1 MRTAQGLVAA
11 WGLTVLVG
19 DLATRRIPNWLSA
32 GAAALALGYCLVTG
46 NTVLGAPWLS
56 AILGVL
62 LALVLTVP
70 GYWLRQLGAGDVKA
84 MIAIGLIGGWQVSLA
99 SFVVAGLLAGFY
111 VLALQWWKR
120 YGGEMLPAKRFIP
133 FGAML
138 AVGLLVAMEATS

>member
-32 GAAALALGYCLVTG
+32 GAAALALGYCLVIG
-46 NTVLGAPWLS
+46 NTALGASWLS
-56 AILGVL
+56 AVFGVL
-62 LALVLTVP
+62 LALALTLP

-99 SFVVAGLLAGFY
+99 SFVVAGLLAGAY
-111 VLALQWWKR
+111 VLALLWWKR
-120 YGGEMLPAKRFIP
+120 RRGDVPPAKRWIP

-138 AVGLLVAMEATS
+138 ALGLLVAMGATT